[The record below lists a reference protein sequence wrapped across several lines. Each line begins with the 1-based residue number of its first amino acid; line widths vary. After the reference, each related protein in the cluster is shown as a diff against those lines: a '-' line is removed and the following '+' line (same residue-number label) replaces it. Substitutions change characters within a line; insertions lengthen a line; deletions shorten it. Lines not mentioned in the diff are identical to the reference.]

1 MFLDLKHHNFKFIIG
16 PIRCDVHKCVTKCN
30 IFSVYSMAIF
40 MIQKECHETFHK
52 EILIK
57 EKFMKVDYPLRFISS
72 VANEFQNVKNVEIKV
87 L

>member
-1 MFLDLKHHNFKFIIG
+1 
-16 PIRCDVHKCVTKCN
+16 
-30 IFSVYSMAIF
+30 MAIF

-57 EKFMKVDYPLRFISS
+57 EKFMKVDYPLRLISS